1 MRTRCTFL
9 LSSALVV
16 LAVTICL
23 PPFVQAQAGISPD
36 IQKKIDEIAAQALA
50 STGAPG
56 ASLAIVRDGRIV
68 YAKAYGLSNLET
80 QTAAR
85 PEMRY
90 CIGSISKQFTAIAIL
105 MLSEQGQLSLDN
117 SVSRFVPNLTRGGEV
132 TIRELLTMTSGYQD
146 FWPQDYVP
154 RMMLEPT
161 TPQQI
166 LDRWARIP
174 LDFNPGAKWQYSNT
188 NYTIAGLIVETASGL
203 PLLEFLSRRIF
214 APLHMNSVV
223 SMHVAKDTATDPV
236 GYLKYALGP
245 PRPAPKEGE
254 GWMFAAGELA
264 MTASDLALWDIS
276 ILNQK
281 LLKSDSYRQFETEAL
296 LNNGVGTRYGLGVN
310 VGMEQDRRIL
320 SHGGEVSGF
329 VAQNVIYPDD
339 QAAVVVLTN
348 LDASAAAGQI
358 AKKIEPLL
366 FPEQDKNMAERLGLA
381 RKIFEGLQH
390 GRIDRS
396 LLTANCS
403 DYFTG
408 QAIRDFAESLGPLG
422 APEEFN
428 QTSHSDRGG
437 MGFRAY
443 LVKFHSGKAVRIT
456 VRDMPDGK
464 IEQYQIMA
472 AE

>member
-1 MRTRCTFL
+1 MRTRYTFP
-9 LSSALVV
+9 LSSGLVV

-23 PPFVQAQAGISPD
+23 QPFAQAQAGISTD
-36 IQKKIDEIAAQALA
+36 AQKKIDEIAVQALA
-50 STGAPG
+50 STGAPS
-56 ASLAIVRDGRIV
+56 ASLAIVRDDRIV

-80 QTAAR
+80 LTEAR

-90 CIGSISKQFTAIAIL
+90 CIGSISKQFTATAIL
-105 MLSEQGQLSLDN
+105 MLAEQGKLSLDN

-154 RMMLEPT
+154 PMMLEPT

-188 NYTIAGLIVETASGL
+188 NYTIAGLIVEKASGL

-223 SMHVAKDTATDPV
+223 SMHVAKDTPADPV

-245 PRPAPKEGE
+245 PRPAPKEGK

-276 ILNQK
+276 ILNRK
-281 LLKSDSYRQFETEAL
+281 LLKPDSYRQFETEA

-329 VAQNVIYPDD
+329 VAQNVVYPDD

-348 LDASAAAGQI
+348 LDASAAASQI
-358 AKKIEPLL
+358 AKKIEPLV
-366 FPEQDKNMAERLGLA
+366 FPEQDKNMAERLALA
-381 RKIFEGLQH
+381 RKIFEGLQR

-403 DYFTG
+403 GYFSG
-408 QAIRDFAESLGPLG
+408 QAIRDFADSLGPLG
-422 APEEFN
+422 APEEFK

-443 LVKFHSGKAVRIT
+443 QVKFHSGKAVRIT

-472 AE
+472 TE

>member
-1 MRTRCTFL
+1 MRTRYTFP
-9 LSSALVV
+9 LSSGLVV

-23 PPFVQAQAGISPD
+23 QPFAQAQAGISTD
-36 IQKKIDEIAAQALA
+36 VQKKIDEIAAQALA
-50 STGAPG
+50 STGAPS
-56 ASLAIVRDGRIV
+56 ASLAIVRDDRIV

-105 MLSEQGQLSLDN
+105 MLSEQGKLSLDN

-154 RMMLEPT
+154 PMMLEPT

-174 LDFNPGAKWQYSNT
+174 LDFDPGAKWQYSNT
-188 NYTIAGLIVETASGL
+188 NYTIAGLIVEKASGL

-223 SMHVAKDTATDPV
+223 SMHVAKDIPTDPV

-245 PRPAPKEGE
+245 PRPAPKEGK

-276 ILNQK
+276 ILNRK
-281 LLKSDSYRQFETEAL
+281 LLKPDSYRQFETEA

-329 VAQNVIYPDD
+329 VAQNVVYPDD

-348 LDASAAAGQI
+348 LDASASAGQI

-366 FPEQDKNMAERLGLA
+366 FPEQDKNMAERLALA

-403 DYFTG
+403 GYFSG
-408 QAIRDFAESLGPLG
+408 QAIRDFADSLGPLG

-443 LVKFHSGKAVRIT
+443 QVKFHSGKAVRIT

>member
-1 MRTRCTFL
+1 MRTRYTFP
-9 LSSALVV
+9 LSSGLVV

-23 PPFVQAQAGISPD
+23 SPFAQAQAGISTD
-36 IQKKIDEIAAQALA
+36 VQKKIDEIAAQALA
-50 STGAPG
+50 STGAPS
-56 ASLAIVRDGRIV
+56 ASLAIVRDDRIV

-105 MLSEQGQLSLDN
+105 MLSEQGKLLLDD
-117 SVSRFVPNLTRGGEV
+117 SVSRFVPNLTRAGEV

-154 RMMLEPT
+154 PMMLDST

-188 NYTIAGLIVETASGL
+188 NYTIAGLIVEKASGL

-223 SMHVAKDTATDPV
+223 SMHVAKDTPTDPV

-245 PRPAPKEGE
+245 PRPAPKEGK

-276 ILNQK
+276 ILNRK
-281 LLKSDSYRQFETEAL
+281 LLKPDSYRQFETEAL
-296 LNNGVGTRYGLGVN
+296 INGVGTHYGLGVN

-329 VAQNVIYPDD
+329 VAQNVVYPDD
-339 QAAVVVLTN
+339 QAAVAVLTN
-348 LDASAAAGQI
+348 LDASAAASQI

-366 FPEQDKNMAERLGLA
+366 FPEQDKNMAERLALT
-381 RKIFEGLQH
+381 RKIFDGLQQ

-403 DYFTG
+403 VYFSG
-408 QAIRDFAESLGPLG
+408 QAIRDFADSLGPLG
-422 APEEFN
+422 PPEELKR
-428 QTSHSDRGG
+428 TSHSDRGG

-443 LVKFHSGKAVRIT
+443 QVKFHSGKALRIT